1 MKLIENLGL
10 PMTQLDVIK
19 TRHKEKL
26 DREFDLAKQEEAK
39 A

>member
-10 PMTQLDVIK
+10 PMNQLDIIK
-19 TRHKEKL
+19 TRHKDKL
-26 DREFDLAKQEEAK
+26 EREFDLAKQEEGK